1 MWTNNIRKKTI
12 TYRPDVYTW
21 LNKPLCDTNGP
32 LKNAS
37 GKIITHE
44 DYVNFFLETIETIL
58 EDNAHQIHDLNQFR
72 EDILRYVYTHSDN
85 Y

>member
-1 MWTNNIRKKTI
+1 MWANNIRKKTN
-12 TYRPDVYTW
+12 TFGADVYTW
-21 LNKPLCDTNGP
+21 LKKPLCDTNGS

-44 DYVNFFLETIETIL
+44 DYVNYFLETIETIL
-58 EDNAHQIHDLNQFR
+58 RSNAYQIHDINKFR
-72 EDILRYVYTHSDN
+72 EDILKYVYTLSDN